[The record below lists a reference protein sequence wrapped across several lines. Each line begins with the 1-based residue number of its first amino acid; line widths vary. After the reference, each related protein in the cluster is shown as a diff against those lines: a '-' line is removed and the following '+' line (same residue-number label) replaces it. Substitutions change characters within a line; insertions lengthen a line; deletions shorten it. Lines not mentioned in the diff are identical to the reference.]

1 MAEGALL
8 YYITDSSAFSG
19 NDRTRRIRLLDKI
32 SEAAS
37 AGVDHIQLREKH
49 LSIPDLEVL
58 AREAVQLIRNCNCLR
73 TRNRELT
80 TALLINSRTDVALA
94 TLASGVHLPA
104 GNISPAEVREIWK
117 RALSPRGAGAPAGEL
132 LSPCPQISLACHSPE
147 EVTQAALNGADL
159 ALFAPVFEKKDA
171 PKTTPSG
178 LEALRQAC
186 RAKIPVLAL
195 GGITLQNAEACLRA
209 GAAGIAAIRLFQENS
224 IAETVRTLRES

>member
-8 YYITDSSAFSG
+8 YYITDSNAFSG

-37 AGVDHIQLREKH
+37 AGVDYIQLREKH
-49 LSIPDLEVL
+49 LSIRDLEVL
-58 AREAVQLIRNCNCLR
+58 AREAVQLIRNCDSLR
-73 TRNRELT
+73 TKNRELT
-80 TALLINSRTDVALA
+80 TALLINARTDVALA
-94 TLASGVHLPA
+94 TLATGVHLPA
-104 GNISPAEVREIWK
+104 GNISPPEVREIWK
-117 RALSPRGAGAPAGEL
+117 RALSPCGAVTPAREL
-132 LSPCPQISLACHSPE
+132 PPPGPQISLSCHSPE
-147 EVTQAALNGADL
+147 DVTQAALDGADL

-171 PKTTPSG
+171 PATPTG

-186 RAKIPVLAL
+186 QGKIPVLAL

-224 IAETVRTLRES
+224 IAETVRTLRGS